1 MLLVGVAGEAG
12 RADFFV
18 DEDEAGLSLESLEG
32 GFPFVGD
39 GAEDLVGEDDSE

>member
-1 MLLVGVAGEAG
+1 MVLVGVAGEAG

-18 DEDEAGLSLESLEG
+18 DEDEAGLDG
-32 GFPFVGD
+32 GFVGD